1 MADVTVQVAGR
12 SYALACRD
20 GDEARV
26 LELAADIAARADN
39 LTRALGAMSEGRLL
53 LMSALMIAD
62 ELHDVR
68 AGQAPPAMGRHH
80 DRLAMLAD
88 RAEALAERL
97 AASDG

>member
-1 MADVTVQVAGR
+1 MQVAGR

-26 LELAADIAARADN
+26 LELAADISTRAEN
-39 LTRALGAMSEGRLL
+39 LTRSLGAMSEGRLL

-68 AGQAPPAMGRHH
+68 VGQVPPVMARHH

-97 AASDG
+97 AVSDG